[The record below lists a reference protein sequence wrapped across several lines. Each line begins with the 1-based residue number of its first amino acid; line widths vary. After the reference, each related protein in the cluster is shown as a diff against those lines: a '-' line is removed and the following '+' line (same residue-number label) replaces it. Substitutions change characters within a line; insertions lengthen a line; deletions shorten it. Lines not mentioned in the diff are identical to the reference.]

1 MHVRMQNKNAKR
13 MMRLRSSTVEPVL
26 GSLINFTGMRRIY
39 TRRIKSSNKF
49 MLAAAIAYNLKKLLK
64 WNAPKRISVCS
75 RLEISSI
82 LTKGWVLSTIF
93 VVRRYVYRHNS
104 RNIFQPLQH
113 SIKVH
118 RKNYFSGFFQ
128 GVVQRLLMLHK
139 TPAHAVIALQCVHSL
154 M

>member
-39 TRRIKSSNKF
+39 TRGIKSANKF

-75 RLEISSI
+75 RLEISLI

-104 RNIFQPLQH
+104 RNIFQPL
-113 SIKVH
+113 
-118 RKNYFSGFFQ
+118 
-128 GVVQRLLMLHK
+128 
-139 TPAHAVIALQCVHSL
+139 
-154 M
+154 